1 MWNYRVVKHKDEATQ
16 EEYLE
21 INEVYYDTLGK
32 PMGYC
37 NATVCGETLGEIE
50 SVLQM
55 MSQALTK
62 ATLKFNKEPD
72 ENIKRDIL

>member
-1 MWNYRVVKHKDEATQ
+1 MWNYRVIKHKDDETQ

-37 NATVCGETLGEIE
+37 DATIGGETLGEIE
-50 SVLQM
+50 TVLEM
-55 MSQALTK
+55 MRKSLEKPILT
-62 ATLKFNKEPD
+62 FNTPKNE
-72 ENIKRDIL
+72 

>member
-1 MWNYRVVKHKDEATQ
+1 MWNYRVIKHKDDETQ

-37 NATVCGETLGEIE
+37 KATVGGETLGELE
-50 SVLQM
+50 TVLQM
-55 MSQALTK
+55 MASALSK
-62 ATLKFNKEPD
+62 PVLKFNKEPD
-72 ENIKRDIL
+72 ENIKLGL

>member
-1 MWNYRVVKHKDEATQ
+1 MWNYRVVNHKDEETQ

-37 NATVCGETLGEIE
+37 PATVGGETTSEIE

-62 ATLKFNKEPD
+62 AVLKFNKEPD
-72 ENIKRDIL
+72 ENTKLGL

>member
-1 MWNYRVVKHKDEATQ
+1 MWNYRVVKHKDEETQ

-37 NATVCGETLGEIE
+37 NATIGGETLGELE
-50 SVLQM
+50 TVLEM
-55 MSQALTK
+55 MRKALDKPTITFK
-62 ATLKFNKEPD
+62 TPVK
-72 ENIKRDIL
+72 